1 MSKQELQEQIE
12 SIDYTCNSISHT
24 IEYLQSCLLALL
36 TEKEHLTFELNKLS
50 NTKSTLWFKQYKDE
64 KTQT

>member
-1 MSKQELQEQIE
+1 MNKDEIKEQID

-36 TEKEHLTFELNKLS
+36 TEKEHLIFELNKLNNKKTS
-50 NTKSTLWFKQYKDE
+50 LWFKNSKDGE
-64 KTQT
+64 